1 MGTMREK
8 WTDERLDDLNHR
20 VDLGFNRVDHRFDAV
35 DRRFDAMDARFDRLE
50 SRLDSMQRTTVQ
62 AVIAL
67 SGAML
72 AGWAAM
78 IALVATQL

>member
-1 MGTMREK
+1 MATMREK

-20 VDLGFNRVDHRFDAV
+20 VDLGF
-35 DRRFDAMDARFDRLE
+35 DRSTGASTRLSRAPDRIE
-50 SRLDSMQRTTVQ
+50 SRLDSIRRAVMVQ
-62 AVIAL
+62 GVIAL